1 MMKTKKLLIILT
13 IAITSYFFTGCFGVD
28 AKFYRIK
35 HSVMN
40 HIPEGYYT
48 DVEIGIGSVGLSL
61 AKIAIKFNNDHDVRE
76 ARKVLS
82 EITKVQVGV
91 YKQNGSDKIK
101 NIRTFLNEVASD
113 LNNEGWINIAKNIDR
128 DEMTSIYLRPNDS
141 NEIRELLVI
150 NFERNELVIA
160 NIEGN
165 FSQALASVI
174 SSGQMHIEM

>member
-1 MMKTKKLLIILT
+1 MKSNKLLIVIT
-13 IAITSYFFTGCFGVD
+13 IAVSSYFFTGCFGVD
-28 AKFYRIK
+28 AKFYKIK
-35 HSVMN
+35 KSVMN
-40 HIPEGYYT
+40 HIPESYYT
-48 DVEIGIGSVGLSL
+48 DVELGIGSVGLSL

-113 LNNEGWINIAKNIDR
+113 LYNEGWVNIVKNIDR
-128 DEMTSIYLRPNDS
+128 DEMTSIYLRPNAG

-160 NIEGN
+160 NVEGN

-174 SSGQMHIEM
+174 GSEKMHIEM

>member
-1 MMKTKKLLIILT
+1 M
-13 IAITSYFFTGCFGVD
+13 
-28 AKFYRIK
+28 
-35 HSVMN
+35 
-40 HIPEGYYT
+40 
-48 DVEIGIGSVGLSL
+48 
-61 AKIAIKFNNDHDVRE
+61 RE

-113 LNNEGWINIAKNIDR
+113 LYNEGWVNIVKNIDR
-128 DEMTSIYLRPNDS
+128 DEMTSIYLRPNAG

-150 NFERNELVIA
+150 NFERDELVIA
-160 NIEGN
+160 NVEGN

-174 SSGQMHIEM
+174 GSGKMHIEM